1 MQISSAAILLFGKN
15 PQLYFP
21 RARVRFIRYEGTEER
36 VGTQMNVIKDVI
48 FEGNILKMI
57 TDAVAYLDTQ
67 IKEKTYLG
75 EDGLFVTEEEYPKF
89 VRQEIIVN
97 AVTHRDYSIRG
108 TDIQIK
114 MFDDRIVVESP
125 GKLPGLVKT
134 DNI

>member
-57 TDAVAYLDTQ
+57 TDAVAYLVQKFLNKWTIFLFCSILFSSNQ
-67 IKEKTYLG
+67 KE
-75 EDGLFVTEEEYPKF
+75 
-89 VRQEIIVN
+89 
-97 AVTHRDYSIRG
+97 H
-108 TDIQIK
+108 
-114 MFDDRIVVESP
+114 
-125 GKLPGLVKT
+125 
-134 DNI
+134 

>member
-57 TDAVAYLDTQ
+57 TDAVAYPDTQ

-75 EDGLFVTEEEYPKF
+75 EDGLFVTEEDYPKF
-89 VRQEIIVN
+89 VRQAIIVN

-114 MFDDRIVVESP
+114 MFDDRIVVESYRD
-125 GKLPGLVKT
+125 L
-134 DNI
+134 

>member
-1 MQISSAAILLFGKN
+1 VQISSAAILLFGKN

-57 TDAVAYLDTQ
+57 TDAVAYPDTQ

-89 VRQEIIVN
+89 VN

-114 MFDDRIVVESP
+114 MFDDRIVVESYRD
-125 GKLPGLVKT
+125 L
-134 DNI
+134 

>member
-57 TDAVAYLDTQ
+57 TDAVAYPDTQ

-114 MFDDRIVVESP
+114 MFDDRIVVESY
-125 GKLPGLVKT
+125 LGLVKT